1 MSNRRAALTRFIPFS
16 YFWIC
21 WNEMPRILAIS
32 AWLMWSASRRSRIRL
47 PMYLS
52 TVLVLLGDVDFRL
65 AFLMSSLAF
74 DDLEE
79 AIAADADAPI
89 GIRVEV

>member
-1 MSNRRAALTRFIPFS
+1 
-16 YFWIC
+16 
-21 WNEMPRILAIS
+21 
-32 AWLMWSASRRSRIRL
+32 
-47 PMYLS
+47 MYLS

-79 AIAADADAPI
+79 ATQPIATL
-89 GIRVEV
+89 

>member
-1 MSNRRAALTRFIPFS
+1 VLILAMSVPALSFLLAVAALVPCFTAPATS
-16 YFWIC
+16 S
-21 WNEMPRILAIS
+21 MGT
-32 AWLMWSASRRSRIRL
+32 
-47 PMYLS
+47 